1 MYLQAW
7 GYMHCIGT
15 IISMKKENT
24 KMKGKLG
31 YLQVI
36 LMIGC
41 IPLTVAIMAITI
53 YSAGRM
59 KSELIDSTYLRLKA
73 CTTSVEQYFTWD
85 IRENILERDEISYQ
99 FIDSLKADDIEQAL
113 FIDDERF
120 ITSIID
126 ENGKRNEGTKA
137 EPEIW
142 EQVKA
147 GNDYKASGVEIQGE
161 KYYVYY
167 SPVYS
172 DDGEILGMAFSGERQ
187 STVDNLVAG
196 TLMNLF
202 IISGVL
208 LVLCVGIM
216 IVLAFRIR
224 RPLMITSGYIERVAD
239 GDLSGRPECSSV
251 ISEVKTLINA
261 STSLADKLGGIVTEV
276 DEHAGILDDSMASLN
291 ALAEAN
297 STSTNQIRQVMDDLS
312 STAVTLADNVQSVNA
327 KVIEMG
333 DNMSAINSEAV
344 TLNNNSD
351 KMNKAGQNVSESMN
365 LVLTSSHTASDIIAQ
380 LIEQVNETNKAVASI
395 NEAVELISDITSQTN
410 LLSLNAS
417 IEAARAGQAGRGF
430 AVVASEIK
438 QLADQSSQGADSI
451 KNMADNILEKSNRS
465 VILTGRMKELAE
477 KEQTDIGNAKESFDI
492 LNRLIEENAAIAQTV
507 MDKTKNLE
515 ALKLDII
522 NSVSELSAIS
532 EENAASNEE
541 VTARVTEIAESVNRI
556 SEDTQTVRKVSSD
569 MKELMDYFK

>member
-1 MYLQAW
+1 
-7 GYMHCIGT
+7 
-15 IISMKKENT
+15 
-24 KMKGKLG
+24 MKGKLG

-53 YSAGRM
+53 YSAGKM

-99 FIDSLKADDIEQAL
+99 FIDSLKADDIEQTL

-187 STVDNLVAG
+187 STVDNSVEG

-224 RPLMITSGYIERVAD
+224 RPLMITSSYIERVAD

-276 DEHAGILDDSMASLN
+276 DEHAGILDDRMASLN

-297 STSTNQIRQVMDDLS
+297 STSTNQIRHVMDDLS

-327 KVIEMG
+327 KVNEMG

-344 TLNNNSD
+344 TLNDNSD
-351 KMNKAGQNVSESMN
+351 KMNRAGQNVSESMT

-380 LIEQVNETNKAVASI
+380 LIEQVNETNKAIASI

-451 KNMADNILEKSNRS
+451 KNIADNILEKSNRS

-477 KEQTDIGNAKESFDI
+477 QEQTDIGNAKESFDI
-492 LNRLIEENAAIAQTV
+492 LNRIIEENAAIAQTV

>member
-1 MYLQAW
+1 
-7 GYMHCIGT
+7 
-15 IISMKKENT
+15 
-24 KMKGKLG
+24 MKGKLG

-53 YSAGRM
+53 YSAGKM
-59 KSELIDSTYLRLKA
+59 KSELIDSTYLRLKT

-85 IRENILERDEISYQ
+85 IREDILERDEISYQ
-99 FIDSLKADDIEQAL
+99 FIDSLKADDIEQTL
-113 FIDDERF
+113 FIGDERF
-120 ITSIID
+120 ISSIID
-126 ENGKRNEGTKA
+126 EKGKRNEGTKA

-187 STVDNLVAG
+187 STVDNSVEG

-224 RPLMITSGYIERVAD
+224 RPLMITSSYIERVAD

-261 STSLADKLGGIVTEV
+261 STSLADKLGGIVTKV
-276 DEHAGILDDSMASLN
+276 DEHAGILDDRMASLN

-327 KVIEMG
+327 KVNEMG

-344 TLNNNSD
+344 TLNDNSD
-351 KMNKAGQNVSESMN
+351 KMNRAGQNVSESMT

-380 LIEQVNETNKAVASI
+380 LIEQVNETNKAIASI

-451 KNMADNILEKSNRS
+451 KNIADNILEKSNRS

-477 KEQTDIGNAKESFDI
+477 QEQTDIGNAKESFDI
-492 LNRLIEENAAIAQTV
+492 LNRIIEENAAIAQTV

>member
-1 MYLQAW
+1 
-7 GYMHCIGT
+7 
-15 IISMKKENT
+15 MKKENT

-53 YSAGRM
+53 YSAGKM
-59 KSELIDSTYLRLKA
+59 KSELIDSTYLRLKT

-85 IRENILERDEISYQ
+85 IREDILERDEISYQ
-99 FIDSLKADDIEQAL
+99 FIDALKAADIEQTL
-113 FIDDERF
+113 FIGDERF
-120 ITSIID
+120 ISSIID
-126 ENGKRNEGTKA
+126 EKGKRNEGTKA

-187 STVDNLVAG
+187 STVDNSVAG

-276 DEHAGILDDSMASLN
+276 DEHAGILDDRMASLN

-327 KVIEMG
+327 KVNEMG

-344 TLNNNSD
+344 TLNDNSD
-351 KMNKAGQNVSESMN
+351 KMNRAGQNVSESMT

-380 LIEQVNETNKAVASI
+380 LIEQVNETNKAIASI
-395 NEAVELISDITSQTN
+395 NKAVELISDITSQTN

-451 KNMADNILEKSNRS
+451 KNIADNILEKSNRS

-477 KEQTDIGNAKESFDI
+477 QEQTDIGNAKESFDI
-492 LNRLIEENAAIAQTV
+492 LNRIIEENAAIAQTV

>member
-1 MYLQAW
+1 
-7 GYMHCIGT
+7 
-15 IISMKKENT
+15 
-24 KMKGKLG
+24 MKGKLG

-53 YSAGRM
+53 YSAGKM

-85 IRENILERDEISYQ
+85 IREDILERDEISYQ
-99 FIDSLKADDIEQAL
+99 FIDSLKADDIEQTL
-113 FIDDERF
+113 FIGDERF
-120 ITSIID
+120 ISSIID

-187 STVDNLVAG
+187 SAVENSLAD
-196 TLMNLF
+196 TLMNQF
-202 IISGVL
+202 IISGIL
-208 LVLCVGIM
+208 LVLFVGIM

-276 DEHAGILDDSMASLN
+276 DEHADILDSSMASLN
-291 ALAEAN
+291 ELAETN
-297 STSTNQIRQVMDDLS
+297 STSTNQIRQVMDDMS

-327 KVIEMG
+327 KVSEMG

-344 TLNNNSD
+344 TLNDNSD
-351 KMNKAGQNVSESMN
+351 KMNRAGQNVSESMT

-380 LIEQVNETNKAVASI
+380 LIEQVNETNKAIASI

-451 KNMADNILEKSNRS
+451 KNIADNILEKSNRS

-477 KEQTDIGNAKESFDI
+477 QEQTDIGNAKESFDI
-492 LNRLIEENAAIAQTV
+492 LNRIIEENAAIAQTV

>member
-1 MYLQAW
+1 
-7 GYMHCIGT
+7 
-15 IISMKKENT
+15 MKKENT
-24 KMKGKLG
+24 EMKGKLG

-53 YSAGRM
+53 YSAGKM
-59 KSELIDSTYLRLKA
+59 KSELIDSTYLRLKT

-85 IRENILERDEISYQ
+85 IREDILERDEISYQ
-99 FIDSLKADDIEQAL
+99 FIDSLKADDIEQTL
-113 FIDDERF
+113 FIGDERF
-120 ITSIID
+120 ISSIID
-126 ENGKRNEGTKA
+126 EKGKRNEGTKA

-172 DDGEILGMAFSGERQ
+172 DDGEILGMAFSGEKQ
-187 STVDNLVAG
+187 STVDNSVAG

-251 ISEVKTLINA
+251 VSEVKTLINA

-276 DEHAGILDDSMASLN
+276 DEHAGILDDRMASLN

-312 STAVTLADNVQSVNA
+312 STAITLADNVQSVNA
-327 KVIEMG
+327 KVNEMG

-344 TLNNNSD
+344 TLNDNSD
-351 KMNKAGQNVSESMN
+351 KMNRAGQNVSESMT

-380 LIEQVNETNKAVASI
+380 LIEQVNETNKAIASI
-395 NEAVELISDITSQTN
+395 NEAVELISDITAQTN

-451 KNMADNILEKSNRS
+451 KNIADNILEKSNRS

-477 KEQTDIGNAKESFDI
+477 QEQTDIGNAKESFDI
-492 LNRLIEENAAIAQTV
+492 LNRIIEENAAIAQTV

>member
-1 MYLQAW
+1 
-7 GYMHCIGT
+7 
-15 IISMKKENT
+15 
-24 KMKGKLG
+24 MKGKLG

-59 KSELIDSTYLRLKA
+59 KSELIDSTYLRLKT

-85 IRENILERDEISYQ
+85 IREDILERDEISYQ
-99 FIDSLKADDIEQAL
+99 FIDSLKADDIEQTL
-113 FIDDERF
+113 FIGDERF

-147 GNDYKASGVEIQGE
+147 GNDYKASGVEIHGE

-187 STVDNLVAG
+187 SAVENSLAD
-196 TLMNLF
+196 TLMNQF
-202 IISGVL
+202 IISGIL
-208 LVLCVGIM
+208 LVLFVGIM

-276 DEHAGILDDSMASLN
+276 DEHADILDSSMASLN
-291 ALAEAN
+291 ELAETN

-327 KVIEMG
+327 KVSEMG

-344 TLNNNSD
+344 TLNDNSD
-351 KMNKAGQNVSESMN
+351 KMNRAGQNVSESMT

-380 LIEQVNETNKAVASI
+380 LIEQVNETNKAIASI

-451 KNMADNILEKSNRS
+451 KNIADNILEKSNRS

-477 KEQTDIGNAKESFDI
+477 QEQTDIGNAKESFDI
-492 LNRLIEENAAIAQTV
+492 LNRIIEENAAIAQTV

>member
-1 MYLQAW
+1 
-7 GYMHCIGT
+7 
-15 IISMKKENT
+15 
-24 KMKGKLG
+24 MKGKLG

-53 YSAGRM
+53 YSAGKM

-85 IRENILERDEISYQ
+85 IREDILERDEISYQ
-99 FIDSLKADDIEQAL
+99 FIDSLKADDIEQTL
-113 FIDDERF
+113 FIGDERF
-120 ITSIID
+120 ISSIID

-187 STVDNLVAG
+187 SAVENSLAD
-196 TLMNLF
+196 TLMNQF
-202 IISGVL
+202 IISGIL
-208 LVLCVGIM
+208 LVLFVGIM

-327 KVIEMG
+327 KVNEMG

-344 TLNNNSD
+344 TLNDNSD
-351 KMNKAGQNVSESMN
+351 KMNRAGQNVSESMT

-380 LIEQVNETNKAVASI
+380 LIEQVNETNKAIASI

-451 KNMADNILEKSNRS
+451 KNIADNILEKSNRS

-477 KEQTDIGNAKESFDI
+477 QEQTDIGNAKESFDI
-492 LNRLIEENAAIAQTV
+492 LNSIIEENAAIAQTV

>member
-1 MYLQAW
+1 
-7 GYMHCIGT
+7 
-15 IISMKKENT
+15 MKKENT

-41 IPLTVAIMAITI
+41 IPLTVAIIAITI
-53 YSAGRM
+53 YSAGKM
-59 KSELIDSTYLRLKA
+59 KSELIDSTYLRLKT

-85 IRENILERDEISYQ
+85 IREDILERDEISYQ
-99 FIDSLKADDIEQAL
+99 FIDALKAADIEQTL
-113 FIDDERF
+113 FIGDERF
-120 ITSIID
+120 ISSIID
-126 ENGKRNEGTKA
+126 EKGKRNEGTKA

-172 DDGEILGMAFSGERQ
+172 DDGEILGMAFSGEKQ
-187 STVDNLVAG
+187 STVDNSVAG

-251 ISEVKTLINA
+251 VSEVKTLINA

-276 DEHAGILDDSMASLN
+276 DEHAGILDDRMASLN

-327 KVIEMG
+327 KVNEMG

-344 TLNNNSD
+344 TLNDNSD
-351 KMNKAGQNVSESMN
+351 KMNRAGQNVSESMT

-380 LIEQVNETNKAVASI
+380 LIEQVNETNKAIASI

-438 QLADQSSQGADSI
+438 QLAAQSSQGADSI
-451 KNMADNILEKSNRS
+451 KNIADNILEKSNRS

-477 KEQTDIGNAKESFDI
+477 QEQTDIGNAKESFDI
-492 LNRLIEENAAIAQTV
+492 LNRIIGENAAIAQTV

>member
-1 MYLQAW
+1 
-7 GYMHCIGT
+7 
-15 IISMKKENT
+15 MKKENT
-24 KMKGKLG
+24 ELKGKLG

-53 YSAGRM
+53 YSAGKM
-59 KSELIDSTYLRLKA
+59 KSELIDSTYLSLKT

-85 IRENILERDEISYQ
+85 IREDILERDEISCQ
-99 FIDSLKADDIEQAL
+99 FIDSLKAADIEQTL
-113 FIDDERF
+113 FIGDERF
-120 ITSIID
+120 ISSIID
-126 ENGKRNEGTKA
+126 EKGKRNEGTKA

-172 DDGEILGMAFSGERQ
+172 DDGEILGMAFSGEKQ
-187 STVDNLVAG
+187 STVDNSVAG

-251 ISEVKTLINA
+251 VSEVKTLINA

-276 DEHAGILDDSMASLN
+276 DEHAGILDDRMASLN

-327 KVIEMG
+327 KVNEMG

-344 TLNNNSD
+344 TLNDNSD
-351 KMNKAGQNVSESMN
+351 KMNRAGQNVSESMT

-380 LIEQVNETNKAVASI
+380 LIEQVNETNKAIASI
-395 NEAVELISDITSQTN
+395 NEAVELISDITAQTN

-451 KNMADNILEKSNRS
+451 KNIADNILEKSNRS
-465 VILTGRMKELAE
+465 VMLTSRMKELAE
-477 KEQTDIGNAKESFDI
+477 QEQTDIGNAKESFDI
-492 LNRLIEENAAIAQTV
+492 LNRIIEENAAIAQTV

>member
-1 MYLQAW
+1 
-7 GYMHCIGT
+7 
-15 IISMKKENT
+15 MKKENT
-24 KMKGKLG
+24 EMKGKLG

-53 YSAGRM
+53 YSAGKM

-85 IRENILERDEISYQ
+85 IREDILERDEISYQ
-99 FIDSLKADDIEQAL
+99 FIDSLKADDIEQTL
-113 FIDDERF
+113 FIGDERF
-120 ITSIID
+120 ISSIID

-187 STVDNLVAG
+187 SAVENSLAD
-196 TLMNLF
+196 TLMNQF
-202 IISGVL
+202 IISGIL
-208 LVLCVGIM
+208 LVLFVGIM

-276 DEHAGILDDSMASLN
+276 DEHADILDSSMASLN
-291 ALAEAN
+291 ELAETN

-327 KVIEMG
+327 KVSEMG

-344 TLNNNSD
+344 TLNDNSD
-351 KMNKAGQNVSESMN
+351 KMNKAGQDASESMS

-380 LIEQVNETNKAVASI
+380 LIEQVNETNKAIASI

-451 KNMADNILEKSNRS
+451 KNIADNILEKSNRS

-477 KEQTDIGNAKESFDI
+477 QEQTDIGNAKESFDI
-492 LNRLIEENAAIAQTV
+492 LNRIIEENAAIAQTV

>member
-1 MYLQAW
+1 
-7 GYMHCIGT
+7 
-15 IISMKKENT
+15 
-24 KMKGKLG
+24 MKGKLG

-53 YSAGRM
+53 YSAGKM

-85 IRENILERDEISYQ
+85 IREDILERDEISYQ
-99 FIDSLKADDIEQAL
+99 FIDSLKADDIEQTL
-113 FIDDERF
+113 FIGDERF
-120 ITSIID
+120 ISSIID

-187 STVDNLVAG
+187 SAVENSLAD
-196 TLMNLF
+196 TLMNQF
-202 IISGVL
+202 IISGIL
-208 LVLCVGIM
+208 LVLFVGIM
-216 IVLAFRIR
+216 IVLAFKIR

-276 DEHAGILDDSMASLN
+276 DEHADILDSSMASLN
-291 ALAEAN
+291 ELAETN

-327 KVIEMG
+327 KVSEMG

-344 TLNNNSD
+344 TLNDNSD
-351 KMNKAGQNVSESMN
+351 KMNRAGQNVSESMT

-380 LIEQVNETNKAVASI
+380 LIEQVNETNKAIASI

-451 KNMADNILEKSNRS
+451 KNIADNILEKSNRS

-477 KEQTDIGNAKESFDI
+477 QEQTDIGNAKESFDI
-492 LNRLIEENAAIAQTV
+492 LNRIIEENAAIAQTV

>member
-1 MYLQAW
+1 
-7 GYMHCIGT
+7 
-15 IISMKKENT
+15 MKKENT
-24 KMKGKLG
+24 ELKGKLG

-53 YSAGRM
+53 YSAGKM
-59 KSELIDSTYLRLKA
+59 KSELIDSTYLRLKT

-85 IRENILERDEISYQ
+85 IREDILERDEISYQ
-99 FIDSLKADDIEQAL
+99 FIDSLKAADIEQTL
-113 FIDDERF
+113 FIGDERF
-120 ITSIID
+120 ISSIID
-126 ENGKRNEGTKA
+126 EKGKRNEGTKA

-187 STVDNLVAG
+187 STVDNSVEG

-224 RPLMITSGYIERVAD
+224 RPLMITSSYIERVAD

-276 DEHAGILDDSMASLN
+276 DEHAGILDDRMASLN

-327 KVIEMG
+327 KVNEMG

-344 TLNNNSD
+344 TLNDNSD
-351 KMNKAGQNVSESMN
+351 KMNRAGQNVSESMT

-380 LIEQVNETNKAVASI
+380 LIEQVNETNKAIASI

-451 KNMADNILEKSNRS
+451 KNIADNILEKSNRS

-477 KEQTDIGNAKESFDI
+477 QEQTDIGNAKESFDI
-492 LNRLIEENAAIAQTV
+492 LNRIIEENAAIAQTV

>member
-1 MYLQAW
+1 
-7 GYMHCIGT
+7 
-15 IISMKKENT
+15 
-24 KMKGKLG
+24 MKGKLG

-53 YSAGRM
+53 YSAGKM
-59 KSELIDSTYLRLKA
+59 KSELIDSTYLRLKT

-85 IRENILERDEISYQ
+85 IREDILERDEISYQ
-99 FIDSLKADDIEQAL
+99 FIDSLKSDDIEQTL
-113 FIDDERF
+113 FIGDERF
-120 ITSIID
+120 ISSIID
-126 ENGKRNEGTKA
+126 EKGKRNEGTKA

-187 STVDNLVAG
+187 ATVDNSVAG
-196 TLMNLF
+196 TLMNQF

-327 KVIEMG
+327 KVNEMG

-344 TLNNNSD
+344 TLNDNSD
-351 KMNKAGQNVSESMN
+351 KMNRAGQNVSESMT

-380 LIEQVNETNKAVASI
+380 LIEQVNETNKAIASI

-477 KEQTDIGNAKESFDI
+477 QEQTDIGNAKESFDI
-492 LNRLIEENAAIAQTV
+492 LNRIIEENAAIAQTV

>member
-1 MYLQAW
+1 
-7 GYMHCIGT
+7 
-15 IISMKKENT
+15 MKKENSE
-24 KMKGKLG
+24 MKGKLG

-41 IPLTVAIMAITI
+41 IPLTVAIIAITI
-53 YSAGRM
+53 YSAGKM

-99 FIDSLKADDIEQAL
+99 FIDSLKADDIEQTL

-187 STVDNLVAG
+187 STVDNSVEG

-276 DEHAGILDDSMASLN
+276 DEHAGILDDRMASLN

-327 KVIEMG
+327 KVNEMG

-344 TLNNNSD
+344 TLNDNSD
-351 KMNKAGQNVSESMN
+351 KMNRAGQNVSESMT

-380 LIEQVNETNKAVASI
+380 LIEQVNETNKAIASI

-438 QLADQSSQGADSI
+438 QLAAQSSQGADSI
-451 KNMADNILEKSNRS
+451 KNIADNILEKSNRS

-477 KEQTDIGNAKESFDI
+477 QEQTDIGNAKESFDI
-492 LNRLIEENAAIAQTV
+492 LNRIIEENAAIAQTV

>member
-1 MYLQAW
+1 
-7 GYMHCIGT
+7 
-15 IISMKKENT
+15 
-24 KMKGKLG
+24 MKGKLG

-59 KSELIDSTYLRLKA
+59 KSELIDSTYLRLKT

-85 IRENILERDEISYQ
+85 IREDILERDEISYQ
-99 FIDSLKADDIEQAL
+99 FIDSLKADDIEQTL
-113 FIDDERF
+113 FIGDERF
-120 ITSIID
+120 ISSIID

-187 STVDNLVAG
+187 SAVENSLAD
-196 TLMNLF
+196 TLMNQF
-202 IISGVL
+202 IISGIL
-208 LVLCVGIM
+208 LVLFVGIM
-216 IVLAFRIR
+216 IVLAFKIR

-276 DEHAGILDDSMASLN
+276 DEHADILDSSMASLN
-291 ALAEAN
+291 ELAETN

-327 KVIEMG
+327 KVSEMG

-344 TLNNNSD
+344 TLNDNSD
-351 KMNKAGQNVSESMN
+351 KMNRAGQNVSESMT

-380 LIEQVNETNKAVASI
+380 LIEQVNETNKAIASI

-451 KNMADNILEKSNRS
+451 KNIADNILEKSNRS

-477 KEQTDIGNAKESFDI
+477 QEQTDIGNAKESFDI
-492 LNRLIEENAAIAQTV
+492 LNRIIEENAAIAQTV

>member
-1 MYLQAW
+1 
-7 GYMHCIGT
+7 
-15 IISMKKENT
+15 
-24 KMKGKLG
+24 MKGKLG

-53 YSAGRM
+53 YSAGKM

-99 FIDSLKADDIEQAL
+99 FIDSLKADDIEQTL
-113 FIDDERF
+113 FIGDERF
-120 ITSIID
+120 ISSIID

-187 STVDNLVAG
+187 SAVENSLAD
-196 TLMNLF
+196 TLMNQF
-202 IISGVL
+202 IISGIL
-208 LVLCVGIM
+208 LVLFVGIM

-276 DEHAGILDDSMASLN
+276 DEHADILDSSMASLN
-291 ALAEAN
+291 ELAETN

-327 KVIEMG
+327 KVSEMG

-344 TLNNNSD
+344 TLNDNSD
-351 KMNKAGQNVSESMN
+351 KMNRAGQNVSESMT

-380 LIEQVNETNKAVASI
+380 LIEQVNETNKAIASI

-451 KNMADNILEKSNRS
+451 KNIADNILEKSNRS

-477 KEQTDIGNAKESFDI
+477 QEQTDIGNAKESFDI
-492 LNRLIEENAAIAQTV
+492 LNRIIEENAAIAQTV

>member
-1 MYLQAW
+1 
-7 GYMHCIGT
+7 
-15 IISMKKENT
+15 
-24 KMKGKLG
+24 MKGKLG

-53 YSAGRM
+53 YSAGKM
-59 KSELIDSTYLRLKA
+59 KSELIDSTYLRLKTCA
-73 CTTSVEQYFTWD
+73 TSVEQYFTWD

-99 FIDSLKADDIEQAL
+99 FIDSLKADDIEQTL
-113 FIDDERF
+113 FIGDERF

-126 ENGKRNEGTKA
+126 ENGNRNEGMKA

-142 EQVKA
+142 ELVKA

-172 DDGEILGMAFSGERQ
+172 DDGEIIGMAFSGERQ
-187 STVDNLVAG
+187 ATVDNSVAG
-196 TLMNLF
+196 TLMNQF

-208 LVLCVGIM
+208 LVLFVGIM

-239 GDLSGRPECSSV
+239 GDLSGRPECRSA

-276 DEHAGILDDSMASLN
+276 DEHADILDNSMASLN
-291 ALAEAN
+291 ELAEAN
-297 STSTNQIRQVMDDLS
+297 STSTNQIRQVMDDLA

-344 TLNNNSD
+344 TLNDNSD
-351 KMNKAGQNVSESMN
+351 KMNMAGQNVSESMT
-365 LVLTSSHTASDIIAQ
+365 LVLASSHTASDIIVQ
-380 LIEQVNETNKAVASI
+380 LIEQVNETNKAIASI

-438 QLADQSSQGADSI
+438 QLADQSSQGANSI
-451 KNMADNILEKSNRS
+451 KNIADNILEKSNRS
-465 VILTGRMKELAE
+465 VMLTGRMKELAE
-477 KEQTDIGNAKESFDI
+477 QEQTDIGNAKESFDI
-492 LNRLIEENAAIAQTV
+492 LNRIIEENAAIAQTV

>member
-1 MYLQAW
+1 
-7 GYMHCIGT
+7 
-15 IISMKKENT
+15 
-24 KMKGKLG
+24 
-31 YLQVI
+31 
-36 LMIGC
+36 MIGC
-41 IPLTVAIMAITI
+41 IPLTVAIIAITI
-53 YSAGRM
+53 YSAGKM
-59 KSELIDSTYLRLKA
+59 KSELIDSTYLRLKT

-85 IRENILERDEISYQ
+85 IREDILERDEISYQ
-99 FIDSLKADDIEQAL
+99 FIDALKADDIEQTL
-113 FIDDERF
+113 FIGDERF
-120 ITSIID
+120 ISSIID
-126 ENGKRNEGTKA
+126 EKGKRNEGTKA

-187 STVDNLVAG
+187 STVDNSVEG
-196 TLMNLF
+196 TLMDLF

-251 ISEVKTLINA
+251 VSEVKTLINA

-327 KVIEMG
+327 KVNEMG

-344 TLNNNSD
+344 TLNDNSD
-351 KMNKAGQNVSESMN
+351 KMNRAGQNVSESMT

-380 LIEQVNETNKAVASI
+380 LIEQVNETNKAIASI

-438 QLADQSSQGADSI
+438 QLAAQSSQGADSI
-451 KNMADNILEKSNRS
+451 KNIADNILEKSNRS

-477 KEQTDIGNAKESFDI
+477 QEQTDIGNAKESFDI
-492 LNRLIEENAAIAQTV
+492 LNRIIEENAAIAQTV

>member
-1 MYLQAW
+1 
-7 GYMHCIGT
+7 
-15 IISMKKENT
+15 
-24 KMKGKLG
+24 MKGKLG

-85 IRENILERDEISYQ
+85 IREDILERDEISYQ
-99 FIDSLKADDIEQAL
+99 FIDSLKADDIEQTL
-113 FIDDERF
+113 FIGDERF
-120 ITSIID
+120 ISSIID

-187 STVDNLVAG
+187 SAVENSLAD
-196 TLMNLF
+196 TLMNQF
-202 IISGVL
+202 IISGIL
-208 LVLCVGIM
+208 LVLFVGIM

-276 DEHAGILDDSMASLN
+276 DEHADILDSSMASLN
-291 ALAEAN
+291 ELAETN

-327 KVIEMG
+327 KVSEMG

-344 TLNNNSD
+344 TLNDNSD
-351 KMNKAGQNVSESMN
+351 KMNRAGQNVSESMT

-380 LIEQVNETNKAVASI
+380 LIEQVNETNKAIASI

-451 KNMADNILEKSNRS
+451 KNIADNILEKSNRS

-477 KEQTDIGNAKESFDI
+477 QEQTDIGNAKESFDI
-492 LNRLIEENAAIAQTV
+492 LNRIIEENAAIAQTV

>member
-1 MYLQAW
+1 
-7 GYMHCIGT
+7 
-15 IISMKKENT
+15 MKKENT
-24 KMKGKLG
+24 EMKGKLG

-53 YSAGRM
+53 YSAGKM
-59 KSELIDSTYLRLKA
+59 KSELIDSTYLRLKT

-85 IRENILERDEISYQ
+85 IREDILERDEISYQ
-99 FIDSLKADDIEQAL
+99 FIDSLKAADIEQTL
-113 FIDDERF
+113 FIGDERF
-120 ITSIID
+120 ISSIID
-126 ENGKRNEGTKA
+126 EKGKRNEGTKA

-187 STVDNLVAG
+187 STVDNSVAG

-276 DEHAGILDDSMASLN
+276 DEHAGILDDRMASLN

-312 STAVTLADNVQSVNA
+312 STAITLADNVQSVNA
-327 KVIEMG
+327 KVNEMG

-344 TLNNNSD
+344 TLNDNSD
-351 KMNKAGQNVSESMN
+351 KMNRAGQNVSESMT

-380 LIEQVNETNKAVASI
+380 LIEQVNETNKAIASI
-395 NEAVELISDITSQTN
+395 NEAVELISDITAQTN

-451 KNMADNILEKSNRS
+451 KNIADNILEKSNRS

-477 KEQTDIGNAKESFDI
+477 QEQTDIGNAKESFDI
-492 LNRLIEENAAIAQTV
+492 LNHIIEENAAIAQTV

>member
-1 MYLQAW
+1 
-7 GYMHCIGT
+7 
-15 IISMKKENT
+15 
-24 KMKGKLG
+24 MKGKLG
-31 YLQVI
+31 YLQLI

-53 YSAGRM
+53 YSAGKM

-85 IRENILERDEISYQ
+85 IREDILERDEISYQ
-99 FIDSLKADDIEQAL
+99 FIDSLKADDIEQTL
-113 FIDDERF
+113 FIGDERF

-147 GNDYKASGVEIQGE
+147 GNDYKASGVEIHGE

-187 STVDNLVAG
+187 SAVENSLAD
-196 TLMNLF
+196 TLMNQF
-202 IISGVL
+202 IISGIL
-208 LVLCVGIM
+208 LVLFVGIM

-276 DEHAGILDDSMASLN
+276 DEHADILDSSMASLN
-291 ALAEAN
+291 ELAETN

-327 KVIEMG
+327 KVSEMG

-344 TLNNNSD
+344 TLNDNSD
-351 KMNKAGQNVSESMN
+351 KMNRAGQNVSESMT

-380 LIEQVNETNKAVASI
+380 LIEQVNETNKAIASI

-451 KNMADNILEKSNRS
+451 KNIADNILEKSNRS

-477 KEQTDIGNAKESFDI
+477 QEQTDIGNAKESFDI
-492 LNRLIEENAAIAQTV
+492 LNRIIEENAAIAQTV

>member
-1 MYLQAW
+1 
-7 GYMHCIGT
+7 
-15 IISMKKENT
+15 MKKENT
-24 KMKGKLG
+24 ELKGKLG
-31 YLQVI
+31 YLPVI

-53 YSAGRM
+53 YSAGKM
-59 KSELIDSTYLRLKA
+59 KSELIDSTYLRLKT

-85 IRENILERDEISYQ
+85 IREDILERDEISYQ
-99 FIDSLKADDIEQAL
+99 FIDSLKADDIEQTL
-113 FIDDERF
+113 FIGDERF
-120 ITSIID
+120 ISSIID

-187 STVDNLVAG
+187 SAVENSLAD
-196 TLMNLF
+196 TLMNQF
-202 IISGVL
+202 IISGIL
-208 LVLCVGIM
+208 LVLFVGIM

-276 DEHAGILDDSMASLN
+276 DEHADILDSSMASLN
-291 ALAEAN
+291 ELAETN

-327 KVIEMG
+327 KVSEMG

-344 TLNNNSD
+344 TLNDNSD
-351 KMNKAGQNVSESMN
+351 KMNRAGQNVSESMT

-380 LIEQVNETNKAVASI
+380 LIEQVNETNKAIASI

-451 KNMADNILEKSNRS
+451 KNIADNILEKSNRS

-477 KEQTDIGNAKESFDI
+477 QEQTDIGNAKESFDI
-492 LNRLIEENAAIAQTV
+492 LNRIIEENAAIAQTV

>member
-1 MYLQAW
+1 
-7 GYMHCIGT
+7 
-15 IISMKKENT
+15 MKKENT
-24 KMKGKLG
+24 EMKGKLG

-59 KSELIDSTYLRLKA
+59 KNELIDSTYLRLKT

-85 IRENILERDEISYQ
+85 IREDILERDEISYQ
-99 FIDSLKADDIEQAL
+99 FIDSLKADDIEQTL
-113 FIDDERF
+113 FIGDERF

-147 GNDYKASGVEIQGE
+147 GNDYKASGVEIHGE

-187 STVDNLVAG
+187 SAVENSLAD
-196 TLMNLF
+196 TLMNQF
-202 IISGVL
+202 IISGIL
-208 LVLCVGIM
+208 LVLFVGIM

-276 DEHAGILDDSMASLN
+276 DEHADILDSSMASLN
-291 ALAEAN
+291 ELAETN

-327 KVIEMG
+327 KVSEMG

-344 TLNNNSD
+344 TLNDNSD
-351 KMNKAGQNVSESMN
+351 KMNRAGQNVSESMT

-380 LIEQVNETNKAVASI
+380 LIEQVNETNKAIASI

-451 KNMADNILEKSNRS
+451 KNIADNILEKSNRS

-477 KEQTDIGNAKESFDI
+477 QEQTDIGNAKESFDI
-492 LNRLIEENAAIAQTV
+492 LNRIIEENAAIAQTV

>member
-1 MYLQAW
+1 
-7 GYMHCIGT
+7 
-15 IISMKKENT
+15 MKKENT
-24 KMKGKLG
+24 EMKGKLG

-53 YSAGRM
+53 YSAGKM

-99 FIDSLKADDIEQAL
+99 FIDSLKADDIEQTL

-187 STVDNLVAG
+187 STVDNSVEG

-224 RPLMITSGYIERVAD
+224 RPLMITSSYIERVAD
-239 GDLSGRPECSSV
+239 GDLSGRSECSSV

-276 DEHAGILDDSMASLN
+276 DEHAGILDDRMASLN

-327 KVIEMG
+327 KVNEMG

-344 TLNNNSD
+344 TLNDNSD
-351 KMNKAGQNVSESMN
+351 KMNRAGQNVSESMT

-380 LIEQVNETNKAVASI
+380 LIEQVNETNKAIASI

-451 KNMADNILEKSNRS
+451 KNIADNILEKSNRS

-477 KEQTDIGNAKESFDI
+477 QEQTDIGNTKESFDI
-492 LNRLIEENAAIAQTV
+492 LNRIIEENAAIAQTV

>member
-1 MYLQAW
+1 
-7 GYMHCIGT
+7 
-15 IISMKKENT
+15 
-24 KMKGKLG
+24 MKGKLG

-53 YSAGRM
+53 YSAGKM

-99 FIDSLKADDIEQAL
+99 FIDSLKADDIEQTL
-113 FIDDERF
+113 FIGDERF
-120 ITSIID
+120 ISSIID

-187 STVDNLVAG
+187 SAVENSLAD
-196 TLMNLF
+196 TLMNQF
-202 IISGVL
+202 IISGIL
-208 LVLCVGIM
+208 LVLFVGIM

-276 DEHAGILDDSMASLN
+276 DEHADILDSSMASLN
-291 ALAEAN
+291 ELAETN

-327 KVIEMG
+327 KVSEMG

-344 TLNNNSD
+344 TLNDNSD
-351 KMNKAGQNVSESMN
+351 KMNRAGQNVSESMT

-380 LIEQVNETNKAVASI
+380 LIEQVNETNKAIASI

-451 KNMADNILEKSNRS
+451 KNIADNILEKSNRS

-477 KEQTDIGNAKESFDI
+477 QEQTDIGNAKESFDI
-492 LNRLIEENAAIAQTV
+492 LNSIIEENAAIAQTV

-569 MKELMDYFK
+569 MKELMGYFK

>member
-1 MYLQAW
+1 
-7 GYMHCIGT
+7 
-15 IISMKKENT
+15 
-24 KMKGKLG
+24 MKGKLG

-53 YSAGRM
+53 YSAGKM

-85 IRENILERDEISYQ
+85 IREDILERDEISYQ
-99 FIDSLKADDIEQAL
+99 FIDSLKADDIEQTL
-113 FIDDERF
+113 FIGDERF
-120 ITSIID
+120 ISSIID

-187 STVDNLVAG
+187 SAVENSLAD
-196 TLMNLF
+196 TLMNQF
-202 IISGVL
+202 IISGIL
-208 LVLCVGIM
+208 LVLFVGIM

-276 DEHAGILDDSMASLN
+276 DEHADILDSSMASLN
-291 ALAEAN
+291 ELAETN

-327 KVIEMG
+327 KVSEMG

-344 TLNNNSD
+344 TLNDNSD
-351 KMNKAGQNVSESMN
+351 KMNRAGQNVSESMT

-380 LIEQVNETNKAVASI
+380 LIEQVNETNKAIASI

-430 AVVASEIK
+430 SVVASEIK

-451 KNMADNILEKSNRS
+451 KNIADNILEKSNRS

-477 KEQTDIGNAKESFDI
+477 QEQTDIGNAKESFDI
-492 LNRLIEENAAIAQTV
+492 LNRIIEENAAIAQTV

>member
-1 MYLQAW
+1 MYLQALR
-7 GYMHCIGT
+7 YMHCIGT

-41 IPLTVAIMAITI
+41 IPLTVAIIAITI
-53 YSAGRM
+53 YSAGKM
-59 KSELIDSTYLRLKA
+59 KSELIDSTYLRLKT

-85 IRENILERDEISYQ
+85 IREDILERDEISYQ
-99 FIDSLKADDIEQAL
+99 FIDSLKSDDIEQTL
-113 FIDDERF
+113 FIGDERF
-120 ITSIID
+120 ISSIID
-126 ENGKRNEGTKA
+126 EKGKRNEGTKA

-187 STVDNLVAG
+187 STVDNSVAG

-327 KVIEMG
+327 KVNEMG

-344 TLNNNSD
+344 TLNDNSD
-351 KMNKAGQNVSESMN
+351 KMNRAGQNVSESMT

-380 LIEQVNETNKAVASI
+380 LIEQVNETNKAIASI

-451 KNMADNILEKSNRS
+451 KNMADNILDKSNRS

-477 KEQTDIGNAKESFDI
+477 QEQTDIGNAKESFDI
-492 LNRLIEENAAIAQTV
+492 LNRIIEENAAIAQTV

-556 SEDTQTVRKVSSD
+556 SEDAQTVRKVSSD

>member
-1 MYLQAW
+1 
-7 GYMHCIGT
+7 
-15 IISMKKENT
+15 MKKENT
-24 KMKGKLG
+24 EMKGKLG

-53 YSAGRM
+53 YSAGKM

-85 IRENILERDEISYQ
+85 IREDILERDEISYQ
-99 FIDSLKADDIEQAL
+99 FIDSLKAADIEQTL
-113 FIDDERF
+113 FIGDERF
-120 ITSIID
+120 ISSIID
-126 ENGKRNEGTKA
+126 EKGKRNEGTKA

-187 STVDNLVAG
+187 STVDNSVAG

-251 ISEVKTLINA
+251 ISEVTTLINA

-276 DEHAGILDDSMASLN
+276 DEHAGILEDRMASLN

-327 KVIEMG
+327 KVNEMG

-344 TLNNNSD
+344 TLNDNSD
-351 KMNKAGQNVSESMN
+351 KMNRAGQNVSESMT

-380 LIEQVNETNKAVASI
+380 LIEQVNETNKAIASI
-395 NEAVELISDITSQTN
+395 NKAVELISDITSQTN

-451 KNMADNILEKSNRS
+451 KNIADNILEKSNRS

-477 KEQTDIGNAKESFDI
+477 QEQTDIGNAKESFDI
-492 LNRLIEENAAIAQTV
+492 LNRIIEENAAIAQTV

>member
-1 MYLQAW
+1 MYLQAL

-53 YSAGRM
+53 YLAGKM
-59 KSELIDSTYLRLKA
+59 KSELIDSTYLRLKT

-85 IRENILERDEISYQ
+85 IREDILERDEISYQ
-99 FIDSLKADDIEQAL
+99 FIDSLKADDIEQTL
-113 FIDDERF
+113 FIGDERF
-120 ITSIID
+120 ISSIID
-126 ENGKRNEGTKA
+126 EKGKRNEGTKA

-187 STVDNLVAG
+187 STVDNSVAG

-251 ISEVKTLINA
+251 VSEVKTLINA

-327 KVIEMG
+327 KVNEMG

-344 TLNNNSD
+344 TLNDNSD
-351 KMNKAGQNVSESMN
+351 KMNRAGQNVSESMT

-380 LIEQVNETNKAVASI
+380 LIEQVNETNKAIASI

-451 KNMADNILEKSNRS
+451 KNMADNILDKSNRS

-477 KEQTDIGNAKESFDI
+477 QEQTDIGNAKESFDI
-492 LNRLIEENAAIAQTV
+492 LNRIIEENAAIAQTV
-507 MDKTKNLE
+507 MDKIKNLE

-522 NSVSELSAIS
+522 NSVSELCAIS

>member
-1 MYLQAW
+1 
-7 GYMHCIGT
+7 
-15 IISMKKENT
+15 MKKENT
-24 KMKGKLG
+24 EMKGKLG

-53 YSAGRM
+53 YSAGKM

-85 IRENILERDEISYQ
+85 IREDILERDEISYQ
-99 FIDSLKADDIEQAL
+99 FIDSLKADDIEQTL
-113 FIDDERF
+113 FIGDERF

-147 GNDYKASGVEIQGE
+147 GNDYKASGVEIHGE

-187 STVDNLVAG
+187 SAVENSLAD
-196 TLMNLF
+196 TLMNQF
-202 IISGVL
+202 IISGIL
-208 LVLCVGIM
+208 LVLFVCIM

-276 DEHAGILDDSMASLN
+276 DEHADILDNSMASLN
-291 ALAEAN
+291 ELAETN

-327 KVIEMG
+327 KVSEMG

-344 TLNNNSD
+344 TLNDNSD
-351 KMNKAGQNVSESMN
+351 KMNMAGQNASESMS
-365 LVLTSSHTASDIIAQ
+365 LVLTSSHTSSDIIVQ
-380 LIEQVNETNKAVASI
+380 LIEQVNETNKAIASI

-451 KNMADNILEKSNRS
+451 KNIADNILEKSNRS

-477 KEQTDIGNAKESFDI
+477 QEQTDIGNAKESFDI
-492 LNRLIEENAAIAQTV
+492 LNRIIEENAAIAQTV

>member
-1 MYLQAW
+1 
-7 GYMHCIGT
+7 
-15 IISMKKENT
+15 
-24 KMKGKLG
+24 MKGKLG

-59 KSELIDSTYLRLKA
+59 KSELIDSTYLRLKTS
-73 CTTSVEQYFTWD
+73 TTSVEQYFTWD
-85 IRENILERDEISYQ
+85 IREDILERDEISYQ
-99 FIDSLKADDIEQAL
+99 FIDSLKADDIEQTL
-113 FIDDERF
+113 FIGDERF

-147 GNDYKASGVEIQGE
+147 GNDYKASGVEIHGE

-187 STVDNLVAG
+187 SAVENSLAD
-196 TLMNLF
+196 TLMNQF
-202 IISGVL
+202 IISGIL
-208 LVLCVGIM
+208 LVLFVGIM

-276 DEHAGILDDSMASLN
+276 DEHADILDSSMASLN
-291 ALAEAN
+291 ELAETN

-312 STAVTLADNVQSVNA
+312 STAVTPADNVQSVNA
-327 KVIEMG
+327 KVSEMG

-344 TLNNNSD
+344 TLNDNSD
-351 KMNKAGQNVSESMN
+351 KMNRAGQNVSESMT

-380 LIEQVNETNKAVASI
+380 LIEQVNETNKAIASI

-451 KNMADNILEKSNRS
+451 KNIADNILEKSNRS

-477 KEQTDIGNAKESFDI
+477 QEQTDIGNAKESFDI
-492 LNRLIEENAAIAQTV
+492 LNRIIEENAAIAQTV

-515 ALKLDII
+515 TLKLDII

>member
-1 MYLQAW
+1 
-7 GYMHCIGT
+7 
-15 IISMKKENT
+15 
-24 KMKGKLG
+24 MKGKLG

-53 YSAGRM
+53 YSAGKM
-59 KSELIDSTYLRLKA
+59 KSELIDSTYLRLKT

-85 IRENILERDEISYQ
+85 IREDILERDEISYQ
-99 FIDSLKADDIEQAL
+99 FIDSLKADDIEQTL
-113 FIDDERF
+113 FIGDERF
-120 ITSIID
+120 ISSIID
-126 ENGKRNEGTKA
+126 EKGKRNEGTKA

-172 DDGEILGMAFSGERQ
+172 DDGEILGMAFSGEKQ
-187 STVDNLVAG
+187 STVDNSVAG

-251 ISEVKTLINA
+251 VSEVKTLINA

-276 DEHAGILDDSMASLN
+276 DEHAGILDDRMASLN

-327 KVIEMG
+327 KVNEMG

-344 TLNNNSD
+344 TLNDNSD
-351 KMNKAGQNVSESMN
+351 KMNRAGQNVSESMT

-380 LIEQVNETNKAVASI
+380 LIEQVNETNKAIASI
-395 NEAVELISDITSQTN
+395 NEAVELISDITAQTN

-451 KNMADNILEKSNRS
+451 KNIADNILEKSNRS
-465 VILTGRMKELAE
+465 VMLTSRMKELAE
-477 KEQTDIGNAKESFDI
+477 QEQTDIGNAKESFDI
-492 LNRLIEENAAIAQTV
+492 LNRIIEENAAIAQTV

>member
-1 MYLQAW
+1 
-7 GYMHCIGT
+7 
-15 IISMKKENT
+15 
-24 KMKGKLG
+24 MKGKLG

-59 KSELIDSTYLRLKA
+59 KSELIDSTYLRLKT

-85 IRENILERDEISYQ
+85 IREDILERDEISYQ
-99 FIDSLKADDIEQAL
+99 FIDSLKADDIEQTL
-113 FIDDERF
+113 FIGDERF

-147 GNDYKASGVEIQGE
+147 GNDYKASGVEIHGE

-187 STVDNLVAG
+187 SAVENSLAD
-196 TLMNLF
+196 TLMNQF
-202 IISGVL
+202 IISGIL
-208 LVLCVGIM
+208 LVLFVGIM

-276 DEHAGILDDSMASLN
+276 DEHADILDSSMASLN
-291 ALAEAN
+291 ELAEAN

-327 KVIEMG
+327 KVSEMG

-344 TLNNNSD
+344 TLNDNSD
-351 KMNKAGQNVSESMN
+351 KMNRAGQNVSESMT

-380 LIEQVNETNKAVASI
+380 LIEQVNETNKAIASI

-451 KNMADNILEKSNRS
+451 KNIADNILEKSNRS

-477 KEQTDIGNAKESFDI
+477 QEQTDIGNAKESFDI
-492 LNRLIEENAAIAQTV
+492 LNRIIEENAAIAQTV

>member
-1 MYLQAW
+1 
-7 GYMHCIGT
+7 
-15 IISMKKENT
+15 
-24 KMKGKLG
+24 MKGKLG

-53 YSAGRM
+53 YSAGKM
-59 KSELIDSTYLRLKA
+59 KSELIDSTYLRLKT

-85 IRENILERDEISYQ
+85 IREDILERDEISYQ
-99 FIDSLKADDIEQAL
+99 FIDSLKAADIEQTL
-113 FIDDERF
+113 FIGDERF
-120 ITSIID
+120 ISSIID
-126 ENGKRNEGTKA
+126 EKGKRNEGTKA

-172 DDGEILGMAFSGERQ
+172 DDGEILGMAFSGEKQ
-187 STVDNLVAG
+187 STVDNSVAG

-251 ISEVKTLINA
+251 VSEVKTLINA

-276 DEHAGILDDSMASLN
+276 DEHAGILDDRMASLN

-333 DNMSAINSEAV
+333 DDMSAINSEAV
-344 TLNNNSD
+344 TLNDNSD
-351 KMNKAGQNVSESMN
+351 KMNRAGQNVSESMT

-380 LIEQVNETNKAVASI
+380 LIEQVNETNKAIASI
-395 NEAVELISDITSQTN
+395 NEAVELISDITAQTN

-451 KNMADNILEKSNRS
+451 KNIADNILEKSNRS

-477 KEQTDIGNAKESFDI
+477 QEQTDIGNAKESFDI
-492 LNRLIEENAAIAQTV
+492 LNRIIEENAAIAQTV

>member
-1 MYLQAW
+1 
-7 GYMHCIGT
+7 
-15 IISMKKENT
+15 
-24 KMKGKLG
+24 MKGKLG

-53 YSAGRM
+53 YSAGKM

-85 IRENILERDEISYQ
+85 IREDILERDEISYQ
-99 FIDSLKADDIEQAL
+99 FIDSLKADDIEQTL
-113 FIDDERF
+113 FIGDERF
-120 ITSIID
+120 ISSIID

-187 STVDNLVAG
+187 SAVENSLAD
-196 TLMNLF
+196 TLMNQF
-202 IISGVL
+202 IISGIL
-208 LVLCVGIM
+208 LVLFVGIM

-276 DEHAGILDDSMASLN
+276 DEHADILDSSMASLN
-291 ALAEAN
+291 ELAETN

-327 KVIEMG
+327 KVSEMG

-344 TLNNNSD
+344 TLNDNSD
-351 KMNKAGQNVSESMN
+351 KMNRAGQNVSESMT

-380 LIEQVNETNKAVASI
+380 LIEQVNETNKAIASI

-430 AVVASEIK
+430 SVVASEIK

-451 KNMADNILEKSNRS
+451 KNIADNILEKSNRS

-477 KEQTDIGNAKESFDI
+477 QEQTDIGNAKESFDI
-492 LNRLIEENAAIAQTV
+492 LNRIIEENAAIAQTV

-515 ALKLDII
+515 TLKLDII